1 VVPGSRRIRASFV
14 FRGIFETGFG
24 ESATRE
30 AGSGEAGAGD
40 GGLILCQEGVESVSE
55 IFRMKTRQLWGGS
68 FCYLV
73 RSEESPIS
81 LYRRSRELAH
91 RQFGTD
97 SSGS

>member
-30 AGSGEAGAGD
+30 AGSGEAAGD
-40 GGLILCQEGVESVSE
+40 WGLILCQEGVESVLE
-55 IFRMKTRQLWGGS
+55 IFG
-68 FCYLV
+68 YLV

-81 LYRRSRELAH
+81 LYTTTEE
-91 RQFGTD
+91 
-97 SSGS
+97 

>member
-1 VVPGSRRIRASFV
+1 MFQ
-14 FRGIFETGFG
+14 GIFETGFG

-40 GGLILCQEGVESVSE
+40 WGLILCQEDVESVLE

-68 FCYLV
+68 LRYLV

-81 LYRRSRELAH
+81 LYTTTEE
-91 RQFGTD
+91 
-97 SSGS
+97 